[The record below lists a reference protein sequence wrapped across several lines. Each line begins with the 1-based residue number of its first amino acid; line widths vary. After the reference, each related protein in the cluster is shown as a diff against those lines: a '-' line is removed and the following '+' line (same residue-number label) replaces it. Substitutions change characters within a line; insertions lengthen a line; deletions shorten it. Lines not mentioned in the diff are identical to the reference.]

1 MQKIQEFGEK
11 TREANQKIIRE
22 FQDLVE
28 DSIRSGYD
36 EQNKAQEEL
45 IDRAKEEQERK
56 REDRQLIEQVANE
69 KKLSEVILSTDE
81 VKIYTVSGKDEWDIK
96 YPFRSI
102 YLTKTGIWARIN
114 TVSPTFD
121 LAFLVYLQYKHL
133 GLNSQFVD
141 FAMKMLEIPNEQ

>member
-1 MQKIQEFGEK
+1 MTTEKIKEFVNNSELPQLQKNVINGF
-11 TREANQKIIRE
+11 
-22 FQDLVE
+22 
-28 DSIRSGYD
+28 
-36 EQNKAQEEL
+36 
-45 IDRAKEEQERK
+45 IDRAKDEQERK

-102 YLTKTGIWARIN
+102 YLSKKGTWERTN
-114 TVSPTFD
+114 TVSPNFD

>member
-1 MQKIQEFGEK
+1 MKKEIIKELVNKSEYSQLQKNVMNDF
-11 TREANQKIIRE
+11 
-22 FQDLVE
+22 
-28 DSIRSGYD
+28 
-36 EQNKAQEEL
+36 
-45 IDRAKEEQERK
+45 IDIAKDQQERK
-56 REDRQLIEQVANE
+56 LEDRQLIEQVSNE
-69 KKLSEVILSTDE
+69 KKLSEIILSTDE

-102 YLTKTGIWARIN
+102 YLSKKGTWERTN

-141 FAMKMLEIPNEQ
+141 FAMKMLEIPNEV

>member
-1 MQKIQEFGEK
+1 MTTEKIKELVNNSELPQLQKNVMNSF
-11 TREANQKIIRE
+11 
-22 FQDLVE
+22 
-28 DSIRSGYD
+28 
-36 EQNKAQEEL
+36 
-45 IDRAKEEQERK
+45 IDRAKDEQERK

-102 YLTKTGIWARIN
+102 YVGKKGTWERAN
-114 TVSPTFD
+114 TVSPNLD
-121 LAFLVYLQYKHL
+121 LAYLVYLQYKHL

-141 FAMKMLEIPNEQ
+141 FAMKML

>member
-1 MQKIQEFGEK
+1 MTTDKIKEVINNSELSQLQKNVMKGFIE
-11 TREANQKIIRE
+11 
-22 FQDLVE
+22 
-28 DSIRSGYD
+28 
-36 EQNKAQEEL
+36 
-45 IDRAKEEQERK
+45 RAKEEQEMK

-102 YLTKTGIWARIN
+102 YLSKKGTWERTN
-114 TVSPTFD
+114 TISPTLD
-121 LAFLVYLQYKHL
+121 WAFLVYLQYKYL

-141 FAMKMLEIPNEQ
+141 FAVKMLEITND

>member
-1 MQKIQEFGEK
+1 MTTEKIKEFVNNSELSQLQKNVMNGF
-11 TREANQKIIRE
+11 
-22 FQDLVE
+22 
-28 DSIRSGYD
+28 
-36 EQNKAQEEL
+36 

-81 VKIYTVSGKDEWDIK
+81 VKIYTVSGKDEWDTK

-102 YLTKTGIWARIN
+102 YLTKTGIWARTN
-114 TVSPTFD
+114 TVSPSFD

-141 FAMKMLEIPNEQ
+141 FAMKRY